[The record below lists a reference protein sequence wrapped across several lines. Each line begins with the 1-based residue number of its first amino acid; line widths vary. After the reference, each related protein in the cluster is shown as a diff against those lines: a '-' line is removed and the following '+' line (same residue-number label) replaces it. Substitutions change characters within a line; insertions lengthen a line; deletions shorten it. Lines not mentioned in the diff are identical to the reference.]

1 MHIKPAKSLHK
12 KDLRIMSTTNKF
24 ILIDGSSMLVTNYYG
39 NLPKALLFEKDPE
52 KKEKLYSQ
60 IMHNDKGQ
68 YTNAMYG
75 MMRTILKIITEQK
88 PTHMMFAF
96 DTTRDTFRREKYA
109 NYKGNRGDT
118 PQPLKEQF
126 ANMEDL
132 LKELGFVVMYDDRF
146 EADDIVGSVATKF
159 EKEIPS
165 YIITKDHDYLQL
177 VTDYTR
183 VWLIQTKQET
193 ADELQNK
200 YGAEY
205 GWNRKLAKLPDK
217 AFEVTPD
224 LCLKEYG
231 VTPCQIPD
239 LKGIQ
244 GDSSDN
250 IPGVKGVSSAAI
262 PLLAHYG
269 TVEEI
274 YKAIDSCPTDKDLK
288 ALAATWK
295 ENLGI
300 SRSPMKALVEYRDMA
315 FLSKDLAQIRRDY
328 PVTDNLDDF
337 RLNINKEKTR
347 EQFEN
352 YGFKSLFAALEE
364 I

>member
-1 MHIKPAKSLHK
+1 ME
-12 KDLRIMSTTNKF
+12 DLKMANEKF

-52 KKEKLYSQ
+52 KKEKLFSQ
-60 IMHNDKGQ
+60 ILHNDKGQ

-75 MMRTILKIITEQK
+75 MMRTILKIIAEQK

-96 DTTRDTFRREKYA
+96 DMTRDTFRREKYPD
-109 NYKGNRGDT
+109 YKGNRGDT
-118 PQPLKEQF
+118 PEPLKEQF
-126 ANMEDL
+126 VNMEKL
-132 LKELGFVVMYDDRF
+132 LEEMGFAVFYDSRY
-146 EADDIVGSVATKF
+146 EADDIVGSVVSRF

-177 VTDYTR
+177 VSGFTR

-193 ADELQNK
+193 ADELQTK
-200 YGAEY
+200 YGAEF
-205 GWNRKLAKLPDK
+205 GWTKALTPIPDK
-217 AFEVTPD
+217 AFEVTPP

-231 VTPCQIPD
+231 VRPEQIPD

-269 TVEEI
+269 SVEKI
-274 YKAIDSCPTDKDLK
+274 YEAIDECDGDKALK
-288 ALAATWK
+288 ALAANWK
-295 ENLGI
+295 EDLGI

-315 FLSKDLAQIRRDY
+315 FLSKDLAQIRRDF
-328 PVTDNLDDF
+328 PIEKSLEDF
-337 RLNINKEKTR
+337 RISINKDKAVQLFNE
-347 EQFEN
+347 
-352 YGFKSLFAALEE
+352 YGFKSLIEKL
-364 I
+364 

>member
-1 MHIKPAKSLHK
+1 MAN
-12 KDLRIMSTTNKF
+12 NKF

-52 KKEKLYSQ
+52 KKEKLFSQ
-60 IMHNDKGQ
+60 ILHNGKGE

-75 MMRTILKIITEQK
+75 MMRTILKIIAEQK

-96 DTTRDTFRREKYA
+96 DMTRDTFRREKYA
-109 NYKGNRGDT
+109 DYKGNRTDT
-118 PQPLKEQF
+118 PLPLKEQF
-126 ANMEDL
+126 ENMEKML
-132 LKELGFVVMYDDRF
+132 EEIGFQVMYDMKY
-146 EADDIVGSVATKF
+146 EADDIVGSVVSKF

-177 VTDYTR
+177 VTDYSR

-200 YGAEY
+200 YGSEY
-205 GWNRKLAKLPDK
+205 GWNSKLVSIPDK
-217 AFEVTPD
+217 AFEVTPP

-231 VTPCQIPD
+231 VRPEQIPD

-269 TVEEI
+269 TLEEI
-274 YKAIDSCPTDKDLK
+274 YKAIDACSTDKELK
-288 ALAATWK
+288 ALSTTWK
-295 ENLGI
+295 EELGI
-300 SRSPMKALVEYRDMA
+300 SRSPMKALVEYRDLA
-315 FLSKDLAQIRRDY
+315 FLSKDLAQIRKDY
-328 PVTDNLDDF
+328 PFTQSLDDF
-337 RLNINKEKTR
+337 KININKEKAA
-347 EQFEN
+347 ELFKH
-352 YGFKSLFAALEE
+352 YGFKTLTDKLF

>member
-1 MHIKPAKSLHK
+1 MA
-12 KDLRIMSTTNKF
+12 NEKF

-52 KKEKLYSQ
+52 KREKLFSQ
-60 IMHNDKGQ
+60 ILHNDKGQ

-75 MMRTILKIITEQK
+75 MMRTILKIIAEQK

-96 DTTRDTFRREKYA
+96 DMTRDTFRREKYPD
-109 NYKGNRGDT
+109 YKGNRGDT
-118 PQPLKEQF
+118 PEPLKEQF
-126 ANMEDL
+126 VNMEKL
-132 LKELGFVVMYDDRF
+132 LEEMGFAVFYDCKY
-146 EADDIVGSVATKF
+146 EADDIVGSVVSRF

-177 VTDYTR
+177 VSDYTR

-200 YGAEY
+200 YGAEF
-205 GWNRKLAKLPDK
+205 GWNSKLVPIPDK
-217 AFEVTPD
+217 AFEVTPP

-231 VTPCQIPD
+231 VRPEQIPD

-244 GDSSDN
+244 GDTSDN

-262 PLLAHYG
+262 PLLAEYG
-269 TVEEI
+269 TVEKI
-274 YKAIDSCPTDKDLK
+274 YEAIDECDGDKALK
-288 ALAATWK
+288 ALATSWK
-295 ENLGI
+295 ENQGI

-315 FLSKDLAQIRRDY
+315 FLSKDLAQIRRDF
-328 PVTDNLDDF
+328 PLDKTLDDF
-337 RLNINKEKTR
+337 KISIDKDKAVKLFNE
-347 EQFEN
+347 
-352 YGFKSLFAALEE
+352 YGFKSLVEKL
-364 I
+364 

>member
-1 MHIKPAKSLHK
+1 
-12 KDLRIMSTTNKF
+12 MSENKF

-60 IMHNDKGQ
+60 ILHNDKGQ

-75 MMRTILKIITEQK
+75 MMRTILKIIAEQK

-96 DTTRDTFRREKYA
+96 DMTRDTFRREKYPD
-109 NYKGNRGDT
+109 YKGNRGDT
-118 PQPLKEQF
+118 PKPLKEQF
-126 ANMEDL
+126 ENMEKL
-132 LKELGFVVMYDDRF
+132 LQDIGFQVFYDNRY
-146 EADDIVGSVATKF
+146 EADDIVGSVVSKF

-177 VTDYTR
+177 VSDYTR

-193 ADELQNK
+193 ADELQTK

-205 GWNRKLAKLPDK
+205 GWSSKLVSIPDK
-217 AFEVTPD
+217 AFEVTPP

-231 VTPCQIPD
+231 VEPQQIPD

-262 PLLAHYG
+262 PLLAEYG
-269 TVEEI
+269 SVEGI
-274 YKAIDSCPTDKDLK
+274 YKAIDECGEDAKALK
-288 ALAATWK
+288 ALGAHWK
-295 ENLGI
+295 DDLGI
-300 SRSPMKALVEYRDMA
+300 SRSPMKALIEYRDSA
-315 FLSKDLAQIRRDY
+315 LLSKDLAQIRRDY
-328 PVTDNLDDF
+328 DTGKSLDDF
-337 RLNINKEKTR
+337 RINIDKDKAKSLFME
-347 EQFEN
+347 
-352 YGFKSLFAALEE
+352 YGFKSLIEKL
-364 I
+364 

>member
-1 MHIKPAKSLHK
+1 MT
-12 KDLRIMSTTNKF
+12 TTNTEKF

-52 KKEKLYSQ
+52 KKKKLYSQ

-75 MMRTILKIITEQK
+75 MMRTILKIMSEQK

-109 NYKGNRGDT
+109 DYKGNRGDT
-118 PQPLKEQF
+118 PDPLKEQF
-126 ANMEDL
+126 QNMEDM
-132 LKELGFVVMYDDRF
+132 LKELGFVVMYDDHF
-146 EADDIVGSVATKF
+146 EADDIVGSVVNKF
-159 EKEIPS
+159 EKGIPS
-165 YIITKDHDYLQL
+165 FVVTKDHDYLQL
-177 VTDYTR
+177 VSDYTR

-193 ADELQNK
+193 ADELQSK
-200 YGAEY
+200 YGAEF
-205 GWNRKLAKLPDK
+205 GWNRKMTSLPDK
-217 AFEVTPD
+217 AFEVTPL

-231 VTPCQIPD
+231 VEPWQIPD

-262 PLLAHYG
+262 PLLAKYR
-269 TVEEI
+269 TVEGI
-274 YKAIDSCPTDKDLK
+274 YEAIDGCDDDKAQK
-288 ALAATWK
+288 ALAASWK
-295 ENLGI
+295 EELGI
-300 SRSPMKALVEYRDMA
+300 TRSPLKALVEYRDMA
-315 FLSKDLAQIRRDY
+315 FLSKELAQIRKDY
-328 PVTDNLDDF
+328 PIPQSLDDF
-337 RLNINKEKTR
+337 RISFDKAKAKSEFEK
-347 EQFEN
+347 
-352 YGFKSLFAALEE
+352 YGFKSLMEK

>member
-1 MHIKPAKSLHK
+1 MA
-12 KDLRIMSTTNKF
+12 NEKF

-52 KKEKLYSQ
+52 KKEKLFSQ
-60 IMHNDKGQ
+60 ILHNDKGQ

-75 MMRTILKIITEQK
+75 MMRTILKIIAEQK

-96 DTTRDTFRREKYA
+96 DMTRDTFRREKYPE
-109 NYKGNRGDT
+109 YKGNRGET
-118 PQPLKEQF
+118 PEPLKEQF
-126 ANMEDL
+126 VNMERL
-132 LKELGFVVMYDDRF
+132 LEEMGFAVFYDSRY
-146 EADDIVGSVATKF
+146 EADDIVGSVVTRF

-177 VTDYTR
+177 VSDYTR

-193 ADELQNK
+193 ADELQSK
-200 YGAEY
+200 YGGEF
-205 GWNRKLAKLPDK
+205 GWNAKLVSIPDK
-217 AFEVTPD
+217 AFEVTPL

-231 VTPCQIPD
+231 VRPEQIPD

-244 GDSSDN
+244 GDTSDN

-262 PLLAHYG
+262 PLLAKYE
-269 TVEEI
+269 TVEKI
-274 YKAIDSCPTDKDLK
+274 YEAIDECDGDKALK
-288 ALAATWK
+288 ALAASWK
-295 ENLGI
+295 DELGI

-328 PVTDNLDDF
+328 PLEKNLDDF
-337 RLNINKEKTR
+337 KISIDKEKAVKLFN
-347 EQFEN
+347 E
-352 YGFKSLFAALEE
+352 YGFKSLVEKL
-364 I
+364 

>member
-1 MHIKPAKSLHK
+1 MAN
-12 KDLRIMSTTNKF
+12 NKF

-52 KKEKLYSQ
+52 KKEKLFSQ
-60 IMHNDKGQ
+60 ILHNDKGE

-75 MMRTILKIITEQK
+75 MMRTILKIIAEQK

-96 DTTRDTFRREKYA
+96 DMTRDTFRREKYA
-109 NYKGNRGDT
+109 DYKGNRTDT
-118 PQPLKEQF
+118 PLPLKEQF
-126 ANMEDL
+126 ENMEKML
-132 LKELGFVVMYDDRF
+132 EEIGFQVMYDMKY
-146 EADDIVGSVATKF
+146 EADDIVGSVVSKF

-177 VTDYTR
+177 VTDYSR

-200 YGAEY
+200 YGSEY
-205 GWNRKLAKLPDK
+205 GWNSKLVSIPDK
-217 AFEVTPD
+217 AFEVTPP

-231 VTPCQIPD
+231 VRPEQIPD

-269 TVEEI
+269 TLEEI
-274 YKAIDSCPTDKDLK
+274 YKAIDACSTDKELK
-288 ALAATWK
+288 ALSTTWK
-295 ENLGI
+295 EELGI
-300 SRSPMKALVEYRDMA
+300 SRSPMKALIEYRDLA
-315 FLSKDLAQIRRDY
+315 FLSKDLAQIRKDY
-328 PVTDNLDDF
+328 PFTQSLDDF
-337 RLNINKEKTR
+337 KININKEKAA
-347 EQFEN
+347 ELFKH
-352 YGFKSLFAALEE
+352 YGFKTLTDKLF